1 MKKKGN
7 KMVIE
12 NKTTIEKILQTWT
25 LAGQQRFAFINSDYI
40 KGAEIYFFIHDVNKD
55 AEQTKEYL
63 NGILRGCD
71 FSSCKLAY
79 IVGTKTDVY
88 LKENE
93 TGYIAPSNFIDALM
107 PNIPELIPKIDK
119 NMILLSNN
127 NTESVSS
134 LYNYI
139 ADDISTKFNNEKK
152 FIKTVCMGMG
162 GVGKTTTSRNLEFI
176 GKLMSDKCG
185 INPNEKMTIT
195 PDIFLI
201 RFQYD
206 KPDA

>member
-1 MKKKGN
+1 
-7 KMVIE
+7 MVIE

-25 LAGQQRFAFINSDYI
+25 LAGQQRFAFMANDYI
-40 KGAEIYFFIHDVNKD
+40 KGAEIYFFIHDINKN

-63 NGILRGCD
+63 SGILLGCD

-79 IVGTKTDVY
+79 VVGTKTDVY

-93 TGYIAPSNFIDALM
+93 IGYVAPSNFIDTLI

-139 ADDISTKFNNEKK
+139 ADDISTKFNEKNDK
-152 FIKTVCMGMG
+152 KQFIKAIFMGMG
-162 GVGKTTTSRNLEFI
+162 GVGKTTTSRNLTFI
-176 GKLMSDKCG
+176 GNLMSDKCG
-185 INPNEKMTIT
+185 INPDEKMTIA